1 MYVEICALTK
11 AKGKMYET
19 CVLVQNTPVRHA
31 LPSLVQT
38 RAIHHKHSFERMI
51 TWCKRERGVTY
62 EEISGWIPGG
72 VMRERGDRLGRD
84 LESTLFVTNSFAAH
98 FVEAEHSTA
107 QTQ

>member
-1 MYVEICALTK
+1 MYVEMRALTK

-19 CVLVQNTPVRHA
+19 VCSIQNTPVRHA

-38 RAIHHKHSFERMI
+38 RAIHHKHSFERII

-62 EEISGWIPGG
+62 EEISGCIPGG
-72 VMRERGDRLGRD
+72 VMRERGDGLGRD
-84 LESTLFVTNSFAAH
+84 LESTLFVTNSFPAH

>member
-1 MYVEICALTK
+1 MRALTK

-19 CVLVQNTPVRHA
+19 VCSIQNTTVRHA

-38 RAIHHKHSFERMI
+38 RAIHHKHSFERII

-62 EEISGWIPGG
+62 EEISGCIPGG
-72 VMRERGDRLGRD
+72 VMRERGDGLGRD
-84 LESTLFVTNSFAAH
+84 LESTLFVTNSFPAH